1 MFLNPSNKYF
11 PFNFARFISIRP
23 ANIKDQQF
31 VTESIRELV
40 KVGENLDKMPR
51 IEGIEQTY
59 EKMIEDTK
67 HYAIYI
73 AEDQNQ
79 KIGAAVLS
87 IHDALHIGGKYA
99 YLEELVISSSARGTG
114 VGSKLLKWVE
124 KEAQQKGL
132 VAISLCQPPT
142 TSQYNEERSR
152 FYEKNGYLDQS
163 ISRVKFFKP
172 WFKVD

>member
-1 MFLNPSNKYF
+1 MLSA
-11 PFNFARFISIRP
+11 FNFARLISIRP
-23 ANIKDQQF
+23 ANINDQQF

-99 YLEELVISSSARGTG
+99 YLEEFVISSSARGTG
-114 VGSKLLKWVE
+114 VGSKFLKWIE